1 MLPIW
6 SRILLH
12 NGGRRT
18 SSVLSEGRDI
28 FCISSVDADGLAIYS
43 TISTATT
50 SRSSRSTQWALTSLL
65 MPIVEIWWKRSRDS
79 FGSGQF
85 DKGMLLPC
93 SAVHLVKRGARLELS
108 PLTATPVEKDR
119 VLWEMNTILF
129 VLEAF
134 CLTAIMGGAGLIEHP
149 AEPTKDGC
157 ATIWR
162 LAITALLQQLPG
174 VSRLRVTQGSLG
186 SESLKPTELMI
197 TGLPS
202 LARLVDCHSVFQV
215 SGATSIGKDEHGR
228 YRTARLKEYPP
239 ALNRAMAH
247 AFAESIERL
256 PVDNSLHLPML
267 DVKSLLQAGFGKTYG
282 PDFAPGSHAWRGMA
296 NEFHDWATMYS
307 DPWIQIC

>member
-1 MLPIW
+1 MDSLGLGELTQI
-6 SRILLH
+6 IFGTTLL
-12 NGGRRT
+12 
-18 SSVLSEGRDI
+18 
-28 FCISSVDADGLAIYS
+28 
-43 TISTATT
+43 
-50 SRSSRSTQWALTSLL
+50 
-65 MPIVEIWWKRSRDS
+65 
-79 FGSGQF
+79 
-85 DKGMLLPC
+85 
-93 SAVHLVKRGARLELS
+93 
-108 PLTATPVEKDR
+108 
-119 VLWEMNTILF
+119 LF

-134 CLTAIMGGAGLIEHP
+134 CLTAIMGGAGLVEHP

-174 VSRLRVTQGSLG
+174 VSRLRVAQGSLG
-186 SESLKPTELMI
+186 SESPKPTELMI

-247 AFAESIERL
+247 AFAESIERM
-256 PVDNSLHLPML
+256 PVDNSVHLPML

-282 PDFAPGSHAWRGMA
+282 PDFAPGSH
-296 NEFHDWATMYS
+296 T
-307 DPWIQIC
+307 